1 MVKPKKFLGQHFL
14 RDLNTAA
21 KIVDAFRPGSSK
33 VVEIGP
39 GTGVLTKLLVEKNFK
54 PLLFEI
60 DDESVAWL
68 QDHFTMDQV
77 DVRHVDFLE
86 AGFEDLPD
94 PTISV
99 IGNLPYNI
107 SSQIFFKILESR
119 NRVNHVVCMIQKE
132 VAQRIAAP
140 PGGRTCGILSIL
152 IQAFYEVEMLF
163 HVSPGAFH
171 PPPKVMS
178 SVIRLTRNQTSRLS
192 CDEDLFFKVVK
203 RSFQNRRKTLRN
215 ALKDLNLSPTV
226 YSLSIMDKRA
236 EQLSVS
242 DFVQLIQQIERS

>member
-14 RDLNTAA
+14 RDLNAA
-21 KIVDAFRPGSSK
+21 GKIVEAFQPGSSS

-39 GTGVLTKLLVEKNFK
+39 GTGVLTKLLVEKNLH
-54 PLLFEI
+54 PVLFEI
-60 DDESVAWL
+60 DGESVAWL
-68 QDHFTMDQV
+68 KEHFTTEQV
-77 DVRHVDFLE
+77 DIRHVDFLE
-86 AGFEDLPD
+86 TGFEALTDRS
-94 PTISV
+94 IAV

-107 SSQIFFKILESR
+107 SSQIFFRILESR
-119 NRVNHVVCMIQKE
+119 DRVSQVVCMIQKE

-152 IQAFYEVEMLF
+152 IQAFYEVETLF

-178 SVIRLTRNQTSRLS
+178 SVIRLTRNKTSRLA

-215 ALKDLNLSPTV
+215 ALKDLNLSAAV
-226 YSLSIMDKRA
+226 YSLPVMDKRA

-242 DFVQLIQQIERS
+242 DFVQLIQQIEKS